1 MRIAILD
8 DEEAFREAAEERIR
22 SLMQQHFPQE
32 GVAVDAFASAEE
44 LLLGTETVVYDLV
57 LLDICMEGMNGMEA
71 AERIRARDSA
81 VGILFV
87 TSSERYL
94 LDGYRVFADG
104 YFLKPIEAQG
114 EGVLLAALTRVF
126 DRVVGRAKTLVV
138 REKQHVHTIPF
149 SKIQYVDLLDG
160 HVHIVTQN
168 QELALP
174 KTMSYRDVQEE
185 LLTDAR
191 FVECYSKVTVN
202 FDWIEEMENEHFR
215 LQDGKRVP
223 ISRRSRTQ
231 TRARYMTYLLKG
243 TRR

>member
-104 YFLKPIEAQG
+104 YFLKPIEAQ
-114 EGVLLAALTRVF
+114 
-126 DRVVGRAKTLVV
+126 

-215 LQDGKRVP
+215 LQDGKRVS